1 MSPAL
6 RSFDLALVCSTL
18 VLLSSLACTP
28 AGLAQI
34 SAEPT
39 ACPSEQLEISEA
51 HQPLEGPS
59 SWTATCFASS
69 GNGEAPPQK
78 WFCSRMHQRVIC
90 TEDPR

>member
-1 MSPAL
+1 MSPA
-6 RSFDLALVCSTL
+6 RPRFASLAITFA
-18 VLLSSLACTP
+18 LLLASVACTP

-39 ACPSEQLEISEA
+39 ACPSERLEISEA
-51 HQPLEGPS
+51 HQPMEGPS
-59 SWTATCFASS
+59 SWTATCLAA
-69 GNGEAPPQK
+69 NGADAPPQK

>member
-1 MSPAL
+1 MA
-6 RSFDLALVCSTL
+6 L
-18 VLLSSLACTP
+18 VLLSIVACTP

-39 ACPSEQLEISEA
+39 ACPSERLEISEA
-51 HQPLEGPS
+51 HQPMEGPS
-59 SWTATCFASS
+59 SWTATCLSAN
-69 GNGEAPPQK
+69 NGDGDTPPQK